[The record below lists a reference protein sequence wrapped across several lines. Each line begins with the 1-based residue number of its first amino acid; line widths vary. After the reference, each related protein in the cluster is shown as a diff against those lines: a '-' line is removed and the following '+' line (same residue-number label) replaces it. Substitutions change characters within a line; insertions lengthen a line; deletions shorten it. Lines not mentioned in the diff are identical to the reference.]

1 MTSGR
6 GHEPRKADHLYGVCF
21 NIASVL
27 CFGFFGPQA
36 CAILFSQPEIKPE
49 PPALEGKI
57 LTTREVPQ
65 RGKSLEAGKAGKWL
79 LP

>member
-1 MTSGR
+1 MF
-6 GHEPRKADHLYGVCF
+6 C
-21 NIASVL
+21 
-27 CFGFFGPQA
+27 FFGPQA